1 MTNEAKLQTADQT
14 LKGAIVGLVTYV
26 SYKYGWDMQ
35 LIALAIPVVS
45 GLLAWVSTLIGN
57 RKTACLFVA
66 KDKPEQ
72 LK

>member
-1 MTNEAKLQTADQT
+1 MDTQAKLQTADQT

-26 SYKYGWDMQ
+26 AYKYGWDMQ
-35 LIALAIPVVS
+35 LIALSIPVVS
-45 GLLAWVSTLIGN
+45 GALAWVSTLIGN

-66 KDKPEQ
+66 KEPEQ